1 MMPPSP
7 MHLRYISIQTPV
19 AQTTRDLM
27 DTTDQTLS
35 EELSLL
41 FREDVTVSDVTSHK
55 MGDTQIALANM
66 SYWKLDENQSHYKQ
80 TVLVL
85 RDSHLQVPDF
95 ILQSRSTGIF
105 FNVLTQL
112 LGPSPI
118 EFRNSPKF
126 QTKYVLSGPTEIAI
140 RALFTKPVRDF
151 FEEATEWTI
160 RGTESCLVLCH
171 QNKIQTEHERENFT
185 EQGLQVLT
193 LLQEAEE
200 RLDQQPEIRRQAT
213 LEELNQST
221 NQLGGI
227 AGLILEAQL
236 KRLAIKRSDLEEY
249 LQSTPPRQPPTALT
263 RQLYSDQ
270 FKFLFVGLGF
280 LIFGIVVGTVL
291 LLTMKDNSKLVAITV
306 TATVPTIGL
315 SLLLASLR
323 FHRKTSR
330 TLRSGRV
337 ATGSIQ
343 NIKSTTSNV
352 NGQHKF
358 HIFVQYE
365 LNGTTHDTKFN
376 AYGFEV
382 DFAKNLL
389 SRGEPTRFLIDPK
402 DPNHVICVDTL
413 RVTEDP

>member
-1 MMPPSP
+1 M
-7 MHLRYISIQTPV
+7 RVGYISIQSPV
-19 AQTTRDLM
+19 TRNAREPM
-27 DTTDQTLS
+27 ETSEQTLS
-35 EELSLL
+35 DELSLL
-41 FREDVTVSDVTSHK
+41 FHEDVTVSELTSRQK
-55 MGDTQIALANM
+55 SGTQVSVANM
-66 SYWKLDENQSHYKQ
+66 SYWKIDENQRHYKQ

-85 RDSHLQVPDF
+85 KDSNLDVPDF
-95 ILQSRSTGIF
+95 ILQSQSTGMF
-105 FNVLTQL
+105 SKLLPQL
-112 LGPSPI
+112 IGPNPIKFTDSP
-118 EFRNSPKF
+118 EFGSQF
-126 QTKYVLSGPTEIAI
+126 VLSGPVETAI
-140 RALFTKPVRDF
+140 RALFTKSVRDF
-151 FEEATEWTI
+151 LERNPEWTI
-160 RGTESCLVLCH
+160 RGTGNCLVLWH
-171 QNKIQTEHERENFT
+171 QNKIQKEHERESFT

-221 NQLGGI
+221 NQFGGI
-227 AGLILEAQL
+227 AGMMLEEQL
-236 KRLAIKRSDLEEY
+236 KRLAIQRSDLEAY
-249 LQSTPPRQPPTALT
+249 LQSTPPRQPPPALT
-263 RQLYSDQ
+263 RQIYSDQ

-291 LLTMKDNSKLVAITV
+291 LLTMKDNSKLVAVTF

-323 FHRKTSR
+323 FHRRTSR
-330 TLRSGRV
+330 TLLSGRV
-337 ATGSIQ
+337 ATGSIRD
-343 NIKSTTSNV
+343 IKSTTSSV

-365 LNGTTHDTKFN
+365 LDGTTHDTKFN

>member
-1 MMPPSP
+1 
-7 MHLRYISIQTPV
+7 
-19 AQTTRDLM
+19 M
-27 DTTDQTLS
+27 DTTDRTLS

-41 FREDVTVSDVTSHK
+41 FREDVTISDVTSQQR
-55 MGDTQIALANM
+55 GDTQIAVANM
-66 SYWKLDENQSHYKQ
+66 SYWKLDENQRHYKQ

-85 RDSHLQVPDF
+85 RDSHLKVPDF
-95 ILQSRSTGIF
+95 ILQSRSSGNF

-112 LGPSPI
+112 LGPRPL
-118 EFRNSPKF
+118 EFRDSPKF
-126 QTKYVLSGPTEIAI
+126 QTNYLLSGPTEIAI
-140 RALFTKPVRDF
+140 RAFFTKPVRDF

-160 RGTESCLVLCH
+160 RGTESCLILCH
-171 QNKIQTEHERENFT
+171 QNKIYKERERENFT
-185 EQGLQVLT
+185 AQGLQVLT

-200 RLDQQPEIRRQAT
+200 RLDRQPEIRRQAT
-213 LEELNQST
+213 LEELNRST

-227 AGLILEAQL
+227 AGMMLEEQL
-236 KRLAIKRSDLEEY
+236 KRLAIKRADLEAY
-249 LQSTPPRQPPTALT
+249 LHSTRPRQPPPALT

-291 LLTMKDNSKLVAITV
+291 LLTMKDNSKLVAVTF

-323 FHRKTSR
+323 FHLRTSR
-330 TLRSGRV
+330 TLCAGRV
-337 ATGSIQ
+337 ATGSIRD
-343 NIKSTTSNV
+343 IKSTTSSV

-365 LNGTTHDTKFN
+365 LDGTTHDTKFN